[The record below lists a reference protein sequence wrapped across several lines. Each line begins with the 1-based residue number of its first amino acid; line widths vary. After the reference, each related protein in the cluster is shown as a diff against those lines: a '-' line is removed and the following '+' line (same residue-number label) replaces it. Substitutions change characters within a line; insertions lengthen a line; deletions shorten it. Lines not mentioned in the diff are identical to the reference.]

1 MPQTSVSHRKTPIKN
16 YSKLRARAKCY
27 SMKRGEEIT
36 NKKKVPHKKKSMFFT
51 LCCQVAYTV
60 FPTRKRAEVS
70 CDIERE
76 RPGFVTFERRVNTK
90 KGLPTHSPP
99 STTSNKHW
107 GNFYTAEL
115 PFFLSPADIERKAKG
130 CPPKPPRRRHYGGR
144 QIFATRFVSLFF

>member
-1 MPQTSVSHRKTPIKN
+1 MLFNETGRRNYKQKESPAQEKINVFHVVQRSSVYR
-16 YSKLRARAKCY
+16 
-27 SMKRGEEIT
+27 
-36 NKKKVPHKKKSMFFT
+36 F
-51 LCCQVAYTV
+51 

-99 STTSNKHW
+99 STTNNKHW
-107 GNFYTAEL
+107 GNFYIAEL